1 MRGTQA
7 VLGKGAWRNTKTERG
22 GGGGGV
28 GREGEEAEGQGVAAG
43 GGTRQRE
50 MEAMLKLSCRR
61 KSTAQGLRPRPPV
74 RAGPKGAHGQR

>member
-7 VLGKGAWRNTKTERG
+7 VLGKGAWRKTKTEREG
-22 GGGGGV
+22 GGG
-28 GREGEEAEGQGVAAG
+28 EGEEAEGQGVAAG

>member
-7 VLGKGAWRNTKTERG
+7 VLGKGAWRNTKTEREG
-22 GGGGGV
+22 GGGG
-28 GREGEEAEGQGVAAG
+28 EGEEAEGQGVAAG

>member
-7 VLGKGAWRNTKTERG
+7 VLRKGAWRNTKTEKEG
-22 GGGGGV
+22 GGGGS
-28 GREGEEAEGQGVAAG
+28 RGEEAEGQGVAAG